1 MTTGQ
6 IVGIA
11 FVFAGLIDLGLG
23 FLVVGPRIPDEGRR
37 RVVLIALTLG
47 AVTLLA
53 FGAAF
58 LTGALTVGAPSTPES

>member
-11 FVFAGLIDLGLG
+11 FLIAGLFDLILG
-23 FLVVGPRIPDEGRR
+23 FLVIGPRVPDEGKRR
-37 RVVLIALTLG
+37 IVQIVLTLG
-47 AVTLLA
+47 AVALIA

-58 LTGALTVGAPSTPES
+58 LSGAMSLGNESGPGM